1 MSESLTCP
9 SCGCPD
15 HGLVFTS
22 WNGYPIRR
30 CGDCHLVFT
39 DDRKAPPPD
48 QLYPAFEQSSSA
60 AQKSVRQALSLFL
73 RQRAAFV
80 KKVARAS
87 GGGKPRLLDYG
98 CGSGAFARFMTFEG
112 FEVVGL
118 EPFSLGAPTEEP
130 GLTLVRAPLE
140 KAGAELGK
148 FDVITL
154 WHVLEHVHKPVELL
168 RSLTKHLA
176 PGGVMVISVPNF
188 ASAQS
193 ELFKGAWFHL
203 DPPRHLD
210 ASSPRRSPRRSPSR
224 AAVLAGVQ
232 DERLGANVLNKVL
245 PHKNFL
251 FRLVKDRGALAGMPA
266 GSTAAHLGASV
277 VLGAPV
283 LAALRAHRGR
293 VLRPEPRGRAH
304 GRGPHGL
311 TLLRRPPG
319 RRGGGRF
326 GRRLSP
332 WGASA
337 AARHEGRAAVV
348 VVREGTLV
356 KMKISMKRR
365 PAPRRSAA
373 APPRAPGGH
382 QVCTGGVR
390 PGRASREKVEVQY
403 FHAANPRP

>member
-203 DPPRHLD
+203 DPPRHLIHFEPETL
-210 ASSPRRSPRRSPSR
+210 AST
-224 AAVLAGVQ
+224 LTQAGLREAEEQPFLPEYGTSGWVQ
-232 DERLGANVLNKVL
+232 SVLNKVL

-251 FRLVKDRGALAGMPA
+251 FELVKDRGALAGMPA

-283 LAALRAHRGR
+283 LAASVPIEAAFSAKNR
-293 VLRPEPRGRAH
+293 
-304 GRGPHGL
+304 
-311 TLLRRPPG
+311 
-319 RRGGGRF
+319 
-326 GRRLSP
+326 
-332 WGASA
+332 A
-337 AARHEGRAAVV
+337 AALTVAA
-348 VVREGTLV
+348 R
-356 KMKISMKRR
+356 M
-365 PAPRRSAA
+365 A
-373 APPRAPGGH
+373 
-382 QVCTGGVR
+382 
-390 PGRASREKVEVQY
+390 
-403 FHAANPRP
+403 